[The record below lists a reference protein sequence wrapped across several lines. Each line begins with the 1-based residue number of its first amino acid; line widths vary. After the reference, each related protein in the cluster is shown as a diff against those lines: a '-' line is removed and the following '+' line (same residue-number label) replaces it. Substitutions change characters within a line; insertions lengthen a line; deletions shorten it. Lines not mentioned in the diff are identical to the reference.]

1 MMGLSWRHGV
11 GLLLT
16 ICWTVP
22 ALGQT
27 FNSGSTGALG
37 AFNPASNT
45 TVVMP
50 ADGILN
56 YTTVNI
62 PAGVTVTFQS
72 NSANTPVTLLAQGNV
87 TVAGTMNVSGTNAA
101 PATGSGTM
109 PIAGSPGG
117 PGGFAGGQG
126 GVRGVVNRDGTAGR
140 GPAGGNGGQWWSVT
154 TGDGFYG
161 AAANFV
167 SLIPLF
173 GGSGGGGGAGD
184 TTIWGAGGAGGG
196 GGLLIASTSHITIS
210 PGGMIRANGG
220 AGNYSYS
227 GSCDRYTG
235 GAGSGGAIR
244 LVAPQITHQGLVE
257 ALGGTASCTPTH
269 VGIPGRIRVEC
280 TTCSTAGTISPAA
293 SVTNTLGPVS
303 AAGTPALVT
312 LPTLVIS
319 TIGGMTVPGSP
330 GGAYATADLTLPA
343 GTMNPVTVTLNATNI
358 PVGTIFTIRVL
369 PEGEAMVPFLSTP
382 STGTVASSTAAASVN
397 LKAGKTNVLTAF
409 VGYSQVAALLPF
421 IDGEPIAHILVAAS
435 VGEPSS
441 LSLIT
446 TSGKEVT
453 WAQMPQETQLQIAMA
468 FERLHERQE
477 EPQSSEAISR
487 VE

>member
-1 MMGLSWRHGV
+1 MGLNWRHGV

-16 ICWTVP
+16 IFWTVP

-27 FNSGSTGALG
+27 FSSGSTGALG

-45 TVVMP
+45 TVVLP

-62 PAGVTVTFQS
+62 PAGVTVTFQP
-72 NSANTPVTLLAQGNV
+72 NSANTPVTLLAQGDV
-87 TVAGTMNVSGTNAA
+87 TIAGTINVSGTNAA
-101 PATGSGTM
+101 PATGSGST

-126 GVRGVVNRDGTAGR
+126 GVRGVGPRDGTAGR
-140 GPAGGNGGQWWSVT
+140 GPGGGNGGQWWSVT

-161 AAANFV
+161 AAATFV

-196 GGLLIASTSHITIS
+196 GAIVIASTTQITIS

-244 LVAPQITHQGLVE
+244 LVAPQLTHQGLVE
-257 ALGGTASCTPTH
+257 ALGGTASCTPYH

-280 TTCSTAGTISPAA
+280 TTCSTPGTINPAA

-303 AAGTPALVT
+303 AAGTPALTT
-312 LPTLVIS
+312 LPTL
-319 TIGGMTVPGSP
+319 TINTVGGLTAPASP
-330 GGAYATADLTLPA
+330 TGAYATADLTLPA
-343 GTMNPVTVTLNATNI
+343 ATMNPVTVTLTATNI

-369 PEGEAMVPFLSTP
+369 PEGEPMVPFLSTP
-382 STGTVASSTAAASVN
+382 STGTFASSTASARVN
-397 LKAGKTNVLTAF
+397 LKPGKTNVLTAC
-409 VGYSQVAALLPF
+409 VGYTQVAALLPF
-421 IDGEPIAHILVAAS
+421 IDGEPVEQLVVAAGM
-435 VGEPSS
+435 GEPSS
-441 LSLIT
+441 LSVIT

-453 WAQMPQETQLQIAMA
+453 VAQLPQETQVQIAMA
-468 FERLHERQE
+468 FERLRERQ
-477 EPQSSEAISR
+477 SELKPSEVISLAD
-487 VE
+487 